1 MAPELSFTQWNSQ
14 IHTDSAAGAVTF
26 NQAGMDIL
34 NPPAGGG
41 FASGLASGLQTLG
54 PIMAIFGAAN
64 SAIGTFYQ
72 AKSAQNQLKSQA
84 LNQQFQSEMSA
95 INAKSAEF
103 NAQQSMLSSA
113 KQIGRYT
120 MGAGQA
126 KSSAKASM
134 AARGIQA
141 GVGSAAEV
149 IGSMDLIKEIDR
161 MTMSANSVRQ
171 AEAIRN
177 QAMNYRN
184 QSVMSGL
191 SADNLNTT
199 AGTIS
204 PGMGLGTSLLTS
216 AASIGQNWAR
226 DNRLNQ
232 LIAADSAVRFG

>member
-1 MAPELSFTQWNSQ
+1 MGASNQSYDPSVPGSLGFVGPVQPSF
-14 IHTDSAAGAVTF
+14 AE
-26 NQAGMDIL
+26 
-34 NPPAGGG
+34 
-41 FASGLASGLQTLG
+41 GLAEGLQTLG
-54 PIMAIFGAAN
+54 PIMSIFGAAN

-103 NAQQSMLSSA
+103 GAQQSLLSSER
-113 KQIGRYT
+113 QIGRYT
-120 MGAGQA
+120 MAAGQA

-134 AARGIQA
+134 AARGIQG

-149 IGSMDLIKEIDR
+149 VGSMDLIKEIDR

-204 PGMGLGTSLLTS
+204 PGFGMSTSLLTS
-216 AASIGQNWAR
+216 AADIGQNWAR
-226 DNRLNQ
+226 NNRIDQ
-232 LIAADSAVRFG
+232 LIAANSSVRS

>member
-1 MAPELSFTQWNSQ
+1 MASELSFTQWNSQ

-26 NQAGMDIL
+26 NQGGMGVL

-41 FASGLASGLQTLG
+41 FAEGLASGLQTLG

-103 NAQQSMLSSA
+103 SAQQSMLSSA
-113 KQIGRYT
+113 RQIGRYT

-171 AEAIRN
+171 AESIRN

-184 QSVMSGL
+184 QSIMSGL

-204 PGMGLGTSLLTS
+204 PGMGVGTSLLTS
-216 AASIGQNWAR
+216 AADIGQNWAR
-226 DNRLNQ
+226 NNRIDQ
-232 LIAADSAVRFG
+232 LIAANSSVRS

>member
-1 MAPELSFTQWNSQ
+1 MSAFNTTYDPLSPG
-14 IHTDSAAGAVTF
+14 SA
-26 NQAGMDIL
+26 
-34 NPPAGGG
+34 G
-41 FASGLASGLQTLG
+41 FVGPMQPSFAEGLAEGLQTLG
-54 PIMAIFGAAN
+54 PIMSIFGAAN

-103 NAQQSMLSSA
+103 GAQQSLLSSER
-113 KQIGRYT
+113 QIGRYT
-120 MGAGQA
+120 MAAGQA

-134 AARGIQA
+134 AARGIQG

-149 IGSMDLIKEIDR
+149 VGSMDLIKEIDR

-216 AASIGQNWAR
+216 AADIGQNWAR
-226 DNRLNQ
+226 NNRVDQFL
-232 LIAADSAVRFG
+232 AAQMSKRTF

>member
-1 MAPELSFTQWNSQ
+1 MGASNQSYDPSVPGSLGFVGPVQPSF
-14 IHTDSAAGAVTF
+14 AE
-26 NQAGMDIL
+26 
-34 NPPAGGG
+34 
-41 FASGLASGLQTLG
+41 GLAEGLQTLG

-103 NAQQSMLSSA
+103 GAQQSLLSSER
-113 KQIGRYT
+113 QIGRYT
-120 MGAGQA
+120 MAAGQA

-134 AARGIQA
+134 AARGIQG

-149 IGSMDLIKEIDR
+149 VGSMDLIKEIDR

-204 PGMGLGTSLLTS
+204 PGFGMSTSLLTS
-216 AASIGQNWAR
+216 AADIGQNWAR
-226 DNRLNQ
+226 NNRIDQ
-232 LIAADSAVRFG
+232 LIAANSSVRS

>member
-26 NQAGMDIL
+26 TNAGRDIS
-34 NPPAGGG
+34 NSASGGG
-41 FASGLASGLQTLG
+41 FASNLAEGLQTLG
-54 PIMAIFGAAN
+54 PIMSIFGAAN

-103 NAQQSMLSSA
+103 GAQQSLLSSER
-113 KQIGRYT
+113 QIGRYT
-120 MGAGQA
+120 MAAGQA

-134 AARGIQA
+134 AARGIQG

-149 IGSMDLIKEIDR
+149 VGSMDLIKEIDR

-171 AEAIRN
+171 AESIRN

-204 PGMGLGTSLLTS
+204 PGFGMSTSLLTS
-216 AASIGQNWAR
+216 AADIGQNWAR
-226 DNRLNQ
+226 NNRIDQ
-232 LIAADSAVRFG
+232 LIAANSSVRS

>member
-1 MAPELSFTQWNSQ
+1 
-14 IHTDSAAGAVTF
+14 
-26 NQAGMDIL
+26 
-34 NPPAGGG
+34 
-41 FASGLASGLQTLG
+41 
-54 PIMAIFGAAN
+54 
-64 SAIGTFYQ
+64 
-72 AKSAQNQLKSQA
+72 
-84 LNQQFQSEMSA
+84 
-95 INAKSAEF
+95 
-103 NAQQSMLSSA
+103 
-113 KQIGRYT
+113 
-120 MGAGQA
+120 
-126 KSSAKASM
+126 M
-134 AARGIQA
+134 AARGIQG

-226 DNRLNQ
+226 NNRIDQ
-232 LIAADSAVRFG
+232 LIAANSSVRS

>member
-1 MAPELSFTQWNSQ
+1 MQPSF
-14 IHTDSAAGAVTF
+14 AE
-26 NQAGMDIL
+26 
-34 NPPAGGG
+34 
-41 FASGLASGLQTLG
+41 GLASGLETLG
-54 PIMAIFGAAN
+54 PIMSIFGAAN

-103 NAQQSMLSSA
+103 GAQQSLLSSER
-113 KQIGRYT
+113 QIGRYT
-120 MGAGQA
+120 MAAGQA

-149 IGSMDLIKEIDR
+149 VGSMDLIKEIDR
-161 MTMSANSVRQ
+161 MTMSANRVRQ
-171 AEAIRN
+171 AESIRN
-177 QAMNYRN
+177 QAMNYRT
-184 QSVMSGL
+184 QSIMSGI

-216 AASIGQNWAR
+216 AADIGQNWAR
-226 DNRLNQ
+226 NNRIDQ
-232 LIAADSAVRFG
+232 LIAANSSVRS

>member
-1 MAPELSFTQWNSQ
+1 MSQLSFTQWNSQ

-26 NQAGMDIL
+26 TNAGRDIS
-34 NPPAGGG
+34 NSASGGG
-41 FASGLASGLQTLG
+41 FASNLAEGLQTLG
-54 PIMAIFGAAN
+54 PIMSIFGAAN

-103 NAQQSMLSSA
+103 GAQQSLLSSER
-113 KQIGRYT
+113 QIGRYT
-120 MGAGQA
+120 MAAGQA

-134 AARGIQA
+134 AARGIQG

-149 IGSMDLIKEIDR
+149 VGSMDLIKEIDR

-171 AEAIRN
+171 AESIRN

-204 PGMGLGTSLLTS
+204 PGFGMSTSLLTS
-216 AASIGQNWAR
+216 AADIGQNWAR
-226 DNRLNQ
+226 NNRIDQ
-232 LIAADSAVRFG
+232 LIAANSSVRS

>member
-1 MAPELSFTQWNSQ
+1 MSAFNTTYDPLSPG
-14 IHTDSAAGAVTF
+14 SA
-26 NQAGMDIL
+26 
-34 NPPAGGG
+34 G
-41 FASGLASGLQTLG
+41 FVGPMQPSFAEGLAEGLQTLG
-54 PIMAIFGAAN
+54 PIMSIFGAAN

-103 NAQQSMLSSA
+103 GAQQSLLSSER
-113 KQIGRYT
+113 QIGRYT
-120 MGAGQA
+120 MAAGQA

-134 AARGIQA
+134 AARGIQG

-149 IGSMDLIKEIDR
+149 VGSMDLIKEIDR

-216 AASIGQNWAR
+216 AADIGQNWAR
-226 DNRLNQ
+226 NNRVDQFL
-232 LIAADSAVRFG
+232 AAQISKRTF

>member
-1 MAPELSFTQWNSQ
+1 MSAFNTTYDPSSPGSAGFVGPMQPSF
-14 IHTDSAAGAVTF
+14 AE
-26 NQAGMDIL
+26 
-34 NPPAGGG
+34 
-41 FASGLASGLQTLG
+41 GLASGLETLG

-64 SAIGTFYQ
+64 SAIGTFYA

-103 NAQQSMLSSA
+103 GAQQSLLSSER
-113 KQIGRYT
+113 QIGRYT
-120 MGAGQA
+120 MAAGQA

-134 AARGIQA
+134 AARGIQG

-149 IGSMDLIKEIDR
+149 VGSMDLIKEIDR

-204 PGMGLGTSLLTS
+204 PGFGMSTSLLTS
-216 AASIGQNWAR
+216 AADIGQNWAR
-226 DNRLNQ
+226 NNRIDQ
-232 LIAADSAVRFG
+232 LIAANSSVRS

>member
-1 MAPELSFTQWNSQ
+1 
-14 IHTDSAAGAVTF
+14 
-26 NQAGMDIL
+26 
-34 NPPAGGG
+34 
-41 FASGLASGLQTLG
+41 
-54 PIMAIFGAAN
+54 MAIFGAAN

-103 NAQQSMLSSA
+103 SAQQSMLSSA

-134 AARGIQA
+134 AARGIQG

-171 AEAIRN
+171 AESIRN

-226 DNRLNQ
+226 NNRIDQ
-232 LIAADSAVRFG
+232 LIAANSSVRS